1 MANSPEEYEHALN
14 LYALTC
20 ADQELGYGVTT
31 PLKNHKAI
39 GFPINFSPDTL
50 KITKLPG
57 QHSMLGHHRPAS
69 EAPFQWHFAGG
80 QMIAHFK

>member
-39 GFPINFSPDTL
+39 GFPINVSPDTL
-50 KITKLPG
+50 KNHKATRPTFNVGPSSTRQRSAI
-57 QHSMLGHHRPAS
+57 SMAFRWRADDC
-69 EAPFQWHFAGG
+69 PF
-80 QMIAHFK
+80 